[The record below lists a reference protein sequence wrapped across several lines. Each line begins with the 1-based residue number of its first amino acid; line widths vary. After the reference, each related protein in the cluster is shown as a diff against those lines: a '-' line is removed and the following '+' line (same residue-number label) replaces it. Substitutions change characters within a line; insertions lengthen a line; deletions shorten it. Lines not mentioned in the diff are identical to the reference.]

1 MSNSED
7 NQKRLEEI
15 AEESLDTFAEVAES
29 AKSKIAEA
37 LSSGGSGVIA
47 NPHSWDSHRAIA
59 NIQQINREVTEGYR
73 ILSREPAIAR
83 VAVTDEDGNRTT
95 YYICRTAP
103 PITDSAGIKLVSY
116 RSTKGRLAALP
127 VGEERTVTLPGGK
140 TIYVEILENAKFH
153 PVSENGEWD
162 SRNSILEGCDYGPL
176 TVESLRALLK
186 TSAEATDILESL
198 LEADAQDDNVRQGL
212 RRSVIQSMDL
222 RDQPIL
228 DQYQDE
234 IFRLPLNSRLLILG
248 APGTGKTTTLIKR
261 LGQKRNLLFLD
272 EDERQVI
279 QNNTF
284 GGADDHARSWIMFTP
299 TELLKLYVKE
309 AFNREGVPAPDAC
322 IKTWTEF
329 RNDLARNAFGILR
342 SAAGRGSFV
351 MKDTA
356 QTLTAGT
363 ETDQISWFSDFDQ
376 WQKSDFWKE
385 MRASAQGLSENP
397 AQEIAEIGS
406 RILKIWDKA
415 GPKLPTDA
423 FASLAGMA
431 SEIQELVKG
440 MKEST
445 DGKIREVLKI
455 QLKRDEQ
462 FIADMARFIEELTG
476 TSDEPEDPD
485 ADDEEEESN
494 QSSGG
499 RTTQTVQHYERAVR
513 AHARAR
519 ARGRRVAPASRTG
532 RLLEWIGD
540 RSLADAIEEAAK
552 DADGR
557 LIEWIGDRSLN
568 EQELLEVGKSLVV
581 QSALRRF
588 ANPVRRYINGIRGRY
603 RKFRRVRQT
612 EKRWYSGN
620 GFRPADIHPLEADI
634 VLLTVMRATDALI
647 TGARSLRSEGNPAR
661 AALERLQGLYR
672 TQVLVDEATDFSPV
686 QLACMAALARPGTR
700 SFFACGDFNQRIT
713 NWGVRSD
720 RDMQWAV
727 PDMDTKRIEIAYR
740 QSRQLHD
747 LARRIADLSGDGAA
761 DTVLPEGYADNDGVP
776 PVLVKNMAEVPAIA
790 DWLTGR
796 IVEIEKFVDK
806 LPSTA
811 VLVNDEDEVS
821 DITAALRD
829 PLADQNIQVTACANG
844 EVRGNDGS
852 VRVVNVQHIKGLEFE
867 AVFFVGIDKLAKRHP
882 DLFDKFLY
890 VGATRAAVYLGM
902 TCEGGLSAAMT
913 GLDELFAEGW
923 R

>member
-7 NQKRLEEI
+7 KQEHLESI
-15 AEESLDTFAEVAES
+15 ARESLDIFAEVAES
-29 AKSKIAEA
+29 AKSKIADA

-47 NPHSWDSHRAIA
+47 NPSSWGSHWAIA

-95 YYICRTAP
+95 YYICRTTP
-103 PITDSAGIKLVSY
+103 PITDNAGIKLVSY
-116 RSTKGRLAALP
+116 RSPKGRLAAIP
-127 VGEERTVTLPGGK
+127 VGQDHTVTLPGGK
-140 TIYVEILENAKFH
+140 TIYIEILENAKFH
-153 PVSENGEWD
+153 PVLENGEWD
-162 SRNSILEGCDYGPL
+162 SRDSILEGGGYGLL
-176 TVESLRALLK
+176 TVESLRALLRP
-186 TSAEATDILESL
+186 SAEPTDIFERLRE
-198 LEADAQDDNVRQGL
+198 EERKAKKVWQGL

-261 LGQKRNLLFLD
+261 LGQKLDLQSLD
-272 EDERQVI
+272 EDEQQVI

-284 GGADDHARSWIMFTP
+284 GGADDHAKSWIMFTP

-309 AFNREGVPAPDAC
+309 AFNREGVPAPNKC

-329 RNDLARNAFGILR
+329 RNKLARNEFGILR
-342 SAAGRGSFV
+342 TAAGKSSLV
-351 MKDTA
+351 MKDA
-356 QTLTAGT
+356 VPTLAAGT

-376 WQKSDFWKE
+376 YQKADFWKE
-385 MRASAQGLSENP
+385 MRTSAQSLSENT
-397 AQEIAEIGS
+397 AQEIADLGR
-406 RILKIWDKA
+406 RILRIWERS
-415 GPKLPTDA
+415 GEKLPPDA
-423 FASLAGMA
+423 LASLAGMA
-431 SEIQELVKG
+431 REIQELVKD

-445 DGKIREVLKI
+445 DRKIREALKI

-462 FIADMARFIEELTG
+462 FVADMARFIEGLAETG
-476 TSDEPEDPD
+476 DEPEDQD
-485 ADDEEEESN
+485 AEDEEEESV
-494 QSSGG
+494 QPPAG
-499 RTTQTVQHYERAVR
+499 RRPQPIQQYERAVR

-519 ARGRRVAPASRTG
+519 ARKRRVTPASRTG
-532 RLLEWIGD
+532 Q
-540 RSLADAIEEAAK
+540 
-552 DADGR
+552 
-557 LIEWIGDRSLN
+557 LIEWIGDRSLG

-603 RKFRRVRQT
+603 RRFRRVRQA

-620 GFRPADIHPLEADI
+620 GFRPADIHPLEVDI
-634 VLLTVMRATDALI
+634 VLLATMRATDALV
-647 TGARSLRSEGNPAR
+647 TGARSLRSADNAAR
-661 AALERLQGLYR
+661 ATLDRLQGLYR

-713 NWGVRSD
+713 NWGAHSD

-727 PDMDTKRIEIAYR
+727 PNMDTKRIEIAYR
-740 QSRQLHD
+740 QSRRLHD
-747 LARRIADLSGDGAA
+747 LAKRIAGLSGDGAA
-761 DTVLPEGYADNDGVP
+761 KAVLPKDYGDNEGVP
-776 PVLVKNMAEVPAIA
+776 PVLAKNMDEVPAIA
-790 DWLTGR
+790 DWLTDR
-796 IVEIEKFVDK
+796 IVEIERFFDK
-806 LPSTA
+806 LPSIA
-811 VLVNDEDEVS
+811 VLVNGENEVS
-821 DITAALRD
+821 DITNALHD
-829 PLADQNIQVTACANG
+829 PLEDQNIQVTPCTNG
-844 EVRGNDGS
+844 KVPGDDGS

-867 AVFFVGIDKLAKRHP
+867 AVFFVGIDRLEKRYP

-902 TCEGGLSAAMT
+902 TCEGDLPPAMT
-913 GLDELFAEGW
+913 GLEELFAESW
-923 R
+923 Q